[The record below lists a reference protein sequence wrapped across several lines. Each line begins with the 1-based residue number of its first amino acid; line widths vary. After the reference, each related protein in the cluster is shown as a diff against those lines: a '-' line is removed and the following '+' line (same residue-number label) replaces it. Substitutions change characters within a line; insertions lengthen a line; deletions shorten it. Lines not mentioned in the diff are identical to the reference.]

1 MTVEGYLRVLYLL
14 RSHIKRRAGIIEIG
28 GVRRFPRALG
38 STAYRRI
45 HQGTEEILVFI
56 NETRQKN
63 VATTVVEKIAEIEK
77 KQNFSA
83 DWFVESLAEMAD
95 FVKAKYR
102 SIENNNI
109 ALVKTCDMF
118 RAENAKLKER
128 INEMVESRREY
139 LDV

>member
-1 MTVEGYLRVLYLL
+1 M
-14 RSHIKRRAGIIEIG
+14 A
-28 GVRRFPRALG
+28 
-38 STAYRRI
+38 
-45 HQGTEEILVFI
+45 
-56 NETRQKN
+56 
-63 VATTVVEKIAEIEK
+63 ATTIAEKIAEIER
-77 KQNFSA
+77 KQNFTS
-83 DWFVESLAEMAD
+83 DWFEESLQEMAD
-95 FVKAKYR
+95 FVTAKYR

>member
-1 MTVEGYLRVLYLL
+1 MAAVTV
-14 RSHIKRRAGIIEIG
+14 A
-28 GVRRFPRALG
+28 
-38 STAYRRI
+38 
-45 HQGTEEILVFI
+45 
-56 NETRQKN
+56 
-63 VATTVVEKIAEIEK
+63 EKIAEIER
-77 KQNFSA
+77 KQQFNS
-83 DWFVESLAEMAD
+83 DWFEESLQEMAD
-95 FVKAKYR
+95 FVTAKYR

>member
-1 MTVEGYLRVLYLL
+1 MEKAVKDKIYE
-14 RSHIKRRAGIIEIG
+14 IMDKQGICCQ
-28 GVRRFPRALG
+28 F
-38 STAYRRI
+38 
-45 HQGTEEILVFI
+45 
-56 NETRQKN
+56 
-63 VATTVVEKIAEIEK
+63 
-77 KQNFSA
+77 
-83 DWFVESLAEMAD
+83 DWFEESMTELAEWIVAR
-95 FVKAKYR
+95 YR

>member
-1 MTVEGYLRVLYLL
+1 MAAVTV
-14 RSHIKRRAGIIEIG
+14 A
-28 GVRRFPRALG
+28 
-38 STAYRRI
+38 
-45 HQGTEEILVFI
+45 
-56 NETRQKN
+56 
-63 VATTVVEKIAEIEK
+63 EKIAEIER
-77 KQNFSA
+77 KQQFTS
-83 DWFVESLAEMAD
+83 DWFEESLQEMAD
-95 FVKAKYR
+95 FVTAKYR

>member
-1 MTVEGYLRVLYLL
+1 M
-14 RSHIKRRAGIIEIG
+14 A
-28 GVRRFPRALG
+28 
-38 STAYRRI
+38 STTIA
-45 HQGTEEILVFI
+45 
-56 NETRQKN
+56 
-63 VATTVVEKIAEIEK
+63 EKIAEIER
-77 KQNFSA
+77 KQNFTS
-83 DWFVESLAEMAD
+83 DWFEESLQEMAD
-95 FVKAKYR
+95 FVTAKYR

>member
-1 MTVEGYLRVLYLL
+1 MDKIIE
-14 RSHIKRRAGIIEIG
+14 HIKHQISCFKTEKSKVGASQIDKLSLG
-28 GVRRFPRALG
+28 GRIAAL
-38 STAYRRI
+38 
-45 HQGTEEILVFI
+45 EEILVFI
-56 NETRQKN
+56 NENKAKN
-63 VATTVVEKIAEIEK
+63 AATTIAEKIAEIER
-77 KQNFSA
+77 KQNFTS
-83 DWFVESLAEMAD
+83 DWFEESLQEMAD

>member
-1 MTVEGYLRVLYLL
+1 
-14 RSHIKRRAGIIEIG
+14 
-28 GVRRFPRALG
+28 
-38 STAYRRI
+38 
-45 HQGTEEILVFI
+45 
-56 NETRQKN
+56 
-63 VATTVVEKIAEIEK
+63 
-77 KQNFSA
+77 
-83 DWFVESLAEMAD
+83 MAD

>member
-1 MTVEGYLRVLYLL
+1 M
-14 RSHIKRRAGIIEIG
+14 A
-28 GVRRFPRALG
+28 
-38 STAYRRI
+38 
-45 HQGTEEILVFI
+45 
-56 NETRQKN
+56 
-63 VATTVVEKIAEIEK
+63 ATTITEKIAEIER
-77 KQNFSA
+77 KQNFTS
-83 DWFVESLAEMAD
+83 DWFGESLQEMAD

-128 INEMVESRREY
+128 INEMVESRREC

>member
-1 MTVEGYLRVLYLL
+1 MDKIIE
-14 RSHIKRRAGIIEIG
+14 HIKHQISCFKTEKSKAGASQIDKLSLG
-28 GVRRFPRALG
+28 GRIAAL
-38 STAYRRI
+38 
-45 HQGTEEILVFI
+45 EEILVFI
-56 NETRQKN
+56 NENKAKN
-63 VATTVVEKIAEIEK
+63 VATTVAEKIAEIEK

>member
-1 MTVEGYLRVLYLL
+1 M
-14 RSHIKRRAGIIEIG
+14 A
-28 GVRRFPRALG
+28 
-38 STAYRRI
+38 
-45 HQGTEEILVFI
+45 
-56 NETRQKN
+56 
-63 VATTVVEKIAEIEK
+63 ATTVAEKIAEIERN
-77 KQNFSA
+77 QQFTS
-83 DWFVESLAEMAD
+83 DWFEESLQEMAD
-95 FVKAKYR
+95 FVAAKYR

>member
-1 MTVEGYLRVLYLL
+1 M
-14 RSHIKRRAGIIEIG
+14 
-28 GVRRFPRALG
+28 
-38 STAYRRI
+38 
-45 HQGTEEILVFI
+45 
-56 NETRQKN
+56 
-63 VATTVVEKIAEIEK
+63 VATSIAEKIAEIER
-77 KQNFSA
+77 KQQFTS
-83 DWFVESLAEMAD
+83 DWFEESLQEMAD
-95 FVKAKYR
+95 FVAEKYR

>member
-1 MTVEGYLRVLYLL
+1 MDKIIE
-14 RSHIKRRAGIIEIG
+14 HIKHQISCFKTEKSKVGASQIDKLSLG
-28 GVRRFPRALG
+28 GRIAAL
-38 STAYRRI
+38 
-45 HQGTEEILVFI
+45 EEILVFI
-56 NETRQKN
+56 NENKAKN
-63 VATTVVEKIAEIEK
+63 AATTVAEKIAEIER
-77 KQNFSA
+77 KQNFTS
-83 DWFVESLAEMAD
+83 DWFEESLQEMAD

>member
-1 MTVEGYLRVLYLL
+1 MDKIIE
-14 RSHIKRRAGIIEIG
+14 HIKHQISCFKTEKSKVGASQIDKLSLG
-28 GVRRFPRALG
+28 GRIAAL
-38 STAYRRI
+38 
-45 HQGTEEILVFI
+45 EEILVFI
-56 NETRQKN
+56 NENKAKN
-63 VATTVVEKIAEIEK
+63 AATTVAEKIAEIER
-77 KQNFSA
+77 KQNFTS
-83 DWFVESLAEMAD
+83 DWFEESLQEMAD
-95 FVKAKYR
+95 FVTAKYR

>member
-1 MTVEGYLRVLYLL
+1 M
-14 RSHIKRRAGIIEIG
+14 A
-28 GVRRFPRALG
+28 
-38 STAYRRI
+38 
-45 HQGTEEILVFI
+45 
-56 NETRQKN
+56 
-63 VATTVVEKIAEIEK
+63 ATTIAEKITEIER
-77 KQNFSA
+77 KQNFTS
-83 DWFVESLAEMAD
+83 DWFEESLQEMAD
-95 FVKAKYR
+95 FVTAKYR

>member
-1 MTVEGYLRVLYLL
+1 M
-14 RSHIKRRAGIIEIG
+14 A
-28 GVRRFPRALG
+28 
-38 STAYRRI
+38 STTIA
-45 HQGTEEILVFI
+45 
-56 NETRQKN
+56 
-63 VATTVVEKIAEIEK
+63 EKIAEIER
-77 KQNFSA
+77 KQNFTS
-83 DWFVESLAEMAD
+83 DWFEESLQEMAD
-95 FVKAKYR
+95 FITARYR

>member
-1 MTVEGYLRVLYLL
+1 MEKVVKDKI
-14 RSHIKRRAGIIEIG
+14 HEIMDK
-28 GVRRFPRALG
+28 
-38 STAYRRI
+38 
-45 HQGTEEILVFI
+45 QGFCC
-56 NETRQKN
+56 Q
-63 VATTVVEKIAEIEK
+63 
-77 KQNFSA
+77 F
-83 DWFVESLAEMAD
+83 DWFEESLQEMAD

-128 INEMVESRREY
+128 INEMVENRREY

>member
-1 MTVEGYLRVLYLL
+1 M
-14 RSHIKRRAGIIEIG
+14 A
-28 GVRRFPRALG
+28 
-38 STAYRRI
+38 
-45 HQGTEEILVFI
+45 
-56 NETRQKN
+56 
-63 VATTVVEKIAEIEK
+63 ATTIAEKIAEIER
-77 KQNFSA
+77 KQQFTS
-83 DWFVESLAEMAD
+83 DWFEESLQEMAD
-95 FVKAKYR
+95 FVTAKYR

>member
-1 MTVEGYLRVLYLL
+1 M
-14 RSHIKRRAGIIEIG
+14 A
-28 GVRRFPRALG
+28 
-38 STAYRRI
+38 
-45 HQGTEEILVFI
+45 
-56 NETRQKN
+56 
-63 VATTVVEKIAEIEK
+63 ATTIAEKITEIEK

-83 DWFVESLAEMAD
+83 DWFEESLQEMAD

-128 INEMVESRREY
+128 INKMVDSHREY